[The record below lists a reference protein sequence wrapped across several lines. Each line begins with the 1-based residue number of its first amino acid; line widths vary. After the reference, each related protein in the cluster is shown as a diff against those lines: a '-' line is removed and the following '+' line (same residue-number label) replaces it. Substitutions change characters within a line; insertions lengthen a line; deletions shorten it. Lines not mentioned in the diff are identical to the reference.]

1 MKGLSG
7 NAKGLLVHFW
17 TWRVNTLLLGN
28 SGIDIFMAFS
38 VFPNCINEMICLF
51 LLAFSCQRQTW
62 IKLLDSPIRCL
73 TLWKSYFFFFGL
85 SCIYM
90 PMLNALFFFFFFGH
104 NWNLDFLSTGEVV
117 SVPLP
122 RTITSIWPLPFGL
135 LLEQAAEGS
144 SPTYPPFTSP
154 SSSLSVRNVSRSKR
168 DVGISPQ
175 HNFSIANAYDHRTI
189 GCGASMS
196 SHFILKDPLEE
207 P

>member
-1 MKGLSG
+1 M
-7 NAKGLLVHFW
+7 
-17 TWRVNTLLLGN
+17 
-28 SGIDIFMAFS
+28 
-38 VFPNCINEMICLF
+38 
-51 LLAFSCQRQTW
+51 
-62 IKLLDSPIRCL
+62 
-73 TLWKSYFFFFGL
+73 
-85 SCIYM
+85 
-90 PMLNALFFFFFFGH
+90 
-104 NWNLDFLSTGEVV
+104 DFLSTGEVV